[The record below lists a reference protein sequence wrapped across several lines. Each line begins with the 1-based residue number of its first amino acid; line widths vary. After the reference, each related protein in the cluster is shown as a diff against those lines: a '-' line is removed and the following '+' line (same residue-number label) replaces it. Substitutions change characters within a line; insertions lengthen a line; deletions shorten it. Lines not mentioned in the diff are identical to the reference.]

1 MNGIIMDKPK
11 VLFLCTDNSVRSQM
25 AEAFLRHHAG
35 DRFEVFSAGLEPKG
49 IHPLTVRVMQE
60 KGISLE
66 GQTSK
71 LLSVYMGKVNFDWLI
86 TVCDNAD
93 KNCPFFPGIGS
104 RLHWPFEDP
113 AALVGSEEEQLAKFR
128 QVRDAIELKINNWLA
143 EFDLLHSVFV

>member
-1 MNGIIMDKPK
+1 MDKPK

>member
-1 MNGIIMDKPK
+1 MDKPK
-11 VLFLCTDNSVRSQM
+11 VLFLCTGNSARSQM
-25 AEAFLRHHAG
+25 AEAFLRMHAS

-49 IHPLTVRVMQE
+49 IHPLTMRVMQE

-71 LLSVYMGKVNFDWLI
+71 PLSEYMGKVNFDWLI

-93 KNCPFFPGIGS
+93 KNCPFFRGIGS

-113 AALVGSEEEQLAKFR
+113 AALVGSEEKKLIKFR
-128 QVRDAIELKINNWLA
+128 LVRDAIELKISNWLA